1 MDTLTHI
8 TLGAAVGDVVLGKK
22 IGNKAML
29 WGAFGGLLPDLDVA
43 ANLFTNEINALAFH
57 RGLMHSLLFI
67 FLAAAGLSRLTEW
80 LYTKGHF
87 QRKWYKL
94 TIFYLVVFLL
104 LVIMGSINYLAFSD
118 KSGMNL
124 QVLAI
129 TLASGIWLTWLL
141 WRRYIRV
148 DWQMI
153 EATRRE
159 WFWLFWWTILSHS
172 LLDCFTSYGTQLFQ
186 PFSDYPVSFNSI
198 SVVDPLYTLP
208 FTVCIIAAA
217 AMAKHKAS
225 RKVWVWSGIVVSSAY
240 LVFTLFHKNRADRIF
255 QQALEENGIEYKR
268 FTTSPTLLN
277 NFLWQ
282 GVAEGDSVFY
292 QSSFT
297 FLDKK
302 PHIRQFNVLSKDQEL
317 LKPYEDGRTVQVLKW
332 FTRGYYSVLHLGHQ
346 KYQLN
351 DLRYGSTEEN
361 FTDEEKYVFRFI
373 LTEKNGKLAAKQI
386 RAYHRVSGEGLE
398 KLWQQIKGRP
408 D

>member
-8 TLGAAVGDVVLGKK
+8 TLGAAIGDVVLGKK
-22 IGNKAML
+22 IGNKAMM

-67 FLAAAGLSRLTEW
+67 LLAAAGLSWLTEW

-87 QRKWYKL
+87 QRRWYKL
-94 TIFYLVVFLL
+94 TIFSMVIFLLVVILA
-104 LVIMGSINYLAFSD
+104 SANYLAFSD
-118 KSGMNL
+118 KSGINL
-124 QVLAI
+124 QVLAV
-129 TLASGIWLTWLL
+129 TLAAGVWLTWLL
-141 WRRYIRV
+141 WRKYMRV

-153 EATRRE
+153 SASRRE
-159 WFWLFWWTILSHS
+159 WFGLFWWTILSHS

-208 FTVCIIAAA
+208 FTVCIVAAA
-217 AMAKHKAS
+217 AVGKHKAS
-225 RKVWVWSGIVVSSAY
+225 RKVLVWSGILVSTAY
-240 LVFTLFHKNRADRIF
+240 LVFTLFHKKQADQIF
-255 QQALEENGIEYKR
+255 QNALAEKGVNYQR
-268 FTTSPTLLN
+268 FATSPTLLN

-297 FLDKK
+297 FLAKK
-302 PHIRQFNVLSKDQEL
+302 PYIERFHVLQKNQEL
-317 LKPYEDGRTVQVLKW
+317 LNAYENGRTVQVLQW
-332 FTRGYYSVLHLGHQ
+332 FTRGYYSVLPLG
-346 KYQLN
+346 KKKFQLN

-373 LTEKNGKLAAKQI
+373 LTDRNGKLAARQI
-386 RAYHRVSGEGLE
+386 RAYHRISGEGLE
-398 KLWQQIKGRP
+398 KLWRQIKGA